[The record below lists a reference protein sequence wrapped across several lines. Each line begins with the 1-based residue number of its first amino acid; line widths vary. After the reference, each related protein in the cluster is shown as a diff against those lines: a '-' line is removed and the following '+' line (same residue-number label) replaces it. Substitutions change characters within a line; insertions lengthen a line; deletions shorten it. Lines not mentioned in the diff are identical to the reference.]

1 VRSLHRPRGVGH
13 CGAQAAG
20 EPDAGDGEVSQR
32 PEGHCS
38 GGEPTGVPAH
48 ASVPAPW
55 RGVAWR
61 LPACLH
67 CAWRGGAGAAS
78 PGAPRA
84 PAVHHARLESVD
96 FTVRSSAAGPPC
108 THPVHMHLSC
118 AHPVHMHAPQV
129 IKKNCAFDS
138 NRRGSMVIDV
148 APSWAAPSS
157 PLRLPSPAWRL
168 WAARHFQAEA
178 PRPLGAPPLPG
189 CSSEPPPR
197 SPIPPPLARLR
208 RQARQD
214 PEVDRHYTP

>member
-1 VRSLHRPRGVGH
+1 MWDTAELKQLESQMLEMEKSLSALRATAVAENRPVCPH
-13 CGAQAAG
+13 T
-20 EPDAGDGEVSQR
+20 P
-32 PEGHCS
+32 PYLH
-38 GGEPTGVPAH
+38 
-48 ASVPAPW
+48 

-67 CAWRGGAGAAS
+67 CAWRGGAGTAS

-168 WAARHFQAEA
+168 WAARHFQAEG
-178 PRPLGAPPLPG
+178 PRPLGAPPLPRVLERAA
-189 CSSEPPPR
+189 S
-197 SPIPPPLARLR
+197 
-208 RQARQD
+208 
-214 PEVDRHYTP
+214 